1 MDLPLPDDLF
11 DLADKRVTMAEE
23 MTLEDVRK
31 HVKVY
36 LWVFASL
43 AVLTVVTVLVSYL
56 NISFTPALLIA
67 LAIATLKATLVALY
81 FMHLVSERQ
90 VILWV
95 LLVSGIF
102 LIAMF
107 VLFIGAHADQEA
119 IAALIKFLPT
129 GHVA

>member
-1 MDLPLPDDLF
+1 
-11 DLADKRVTMAEE
+11 MAEE

-36 LWVFASL
+36 LWVFTSL
-43 AVLTVVTVLVSYL
+43 AILTVVTVLVSYL

-107 VLFIGAHADQEA
+107 ALFIGAHADQEA